1 MFRKPKRNV
10 RQRQVDDDDDD
21 GDSND
26 VAKVMLADEDDDP
39 SLEELQSSIAK
50 FKELKEKKSK
60 KDKKKASSKVDSG
73 GVDKDKKAP
82 TQLLSFDEDLTAA
95 GKTEKNVFSP
105 SVMPWVATLL
115 PAIDHDEVCLKKLFL
130 GPS

>member
-60 KDKKKASSKVDSG
+60 KDKKKASSNSG

-95 GKTEKNVFSP
+95 GKTEKTRFVTRAT
-105 SVMPWVATLL
+105 SVLPWPT
-115 PAIDHDEVCLKKLFL
+115 IF
-130 GPS
+130 

>member
-1 MFRKPKRNV
+1 MSMFRKPKRNV

-26 VAKVMLADEDDDP
+26 VAKVMPADEDDDP

-60 KDKKKASSKVDSG
+60 KDKKKASSKDSG

-95 GKTEKNVFSP
+95 GKPEKNVFVP
-105 SVMPWVATLL
+105 R
-115 PAIDHDEVCLKKLFL
+115 
-130 GPS
+130 